1 MRSLCSLF
9 SFFLLFVCTP
19 AIRAQEESLPLQ
31 KSAVDNSFKET
42 AAYLD
47 AGGELFVY
55 LSTERAIAE
64 AKKQFDKLAAQSGNT
79 HPMRMVAVISGGM
92 KPFLQRLG
100 VFDMSGL
107 GISSIR
113 TTDQLSRN
121 RMMIYGA
128 GAEGAM
134 WKLLGTPGQGLAA
147 TATLPAYVDIAFASR
162 LDGQLLAD
170 TLVAAAAD
178 AMPQAADQ
186 IQHSKAMLKQHMGID
201 IDQLLRDFGNEL
213 ALAVA
218 FDQESMVE
226 ANVQGV
232 TVKLPK
238 PDFIFMVQT
247 NGTYIYD
254 LLAGKIWNQKLQA
267 QSRPLGDT
275 QMLVASEELNT
286 GELVIRPALAQVGS
300 LMLIG
305 SSPETLEKH
314 LAAQSRLIDSE
325 AFKSYGANLPDGA
338 NQLVYVGPRV
348 ADMVTRLQAQVPVLE
363 TMSLNVP
370 IGLGVTTVEKDGI
383 LFTSNSPAG
392 PSFLAVQAAALPLTI
407 FAPAILPRLFQVRRQ
422 AQQKASLNN
431 LRQIGLGCLMYSGD
445 HNGDF
450 PTKVGYLGLN
460 MLIEQNYIQGG
471 KVFIHPSDDARQPGE
486 ELLPRESATSYA
498 YVGAGLRDDHANA
511 TATPIA
517 IQKPAADD
525 RAILVLFMDGHV
537 ELQAPRADTVAGTI
551 EALRQRY
558 NWPDEDYQLL
568 LENARQIDAAE
579 AQ

>member
-1 MRSLCSLF
+1 MRSLSSLVIF
-9 SFFLLFVCTP
+9 SLLLLSAV
-19 AIRAQEESLPLQ
+19 AIHAQEESLPLQ

-218 FDQESMVE
+218 FDQETMVE

-238 PDFIFMVQT
+238 PDFILMVQT

-254 LLAGKIWNQKLQA
+254 LLAGKIWNQKFQA
-267 QSRPLGDT
+267 QARPLGDT
-275 QMLVASEELNT
+275 QMLVASEELNA
-286 GELVIRPALAQVGS
+286 GELAIRPALAQVGS

-314 LAAQSRLIDSE
+314 LAAESRLIDSD

-338 NQLVYVGPRV
+338 NQLVYIGPRV

-392 PSFLAVQAAALPLTI
+392 PSFLAVQAAALPLTV
-407 FAPAILPRLFQVRRQ
+407 FAPAILPKLFQVRRQ
-422 AQQKASLNN
+422 ARHKASISN
-431 LRQIGLGCLMYSGD
+431 LRQVGLGCILYADD
-445 HNGDF
+445 HDGRF
-450 PTKVGYLGLN
+450 PTQVGYLGLN
-460 MLIEQNYIQGG
+460 MLVEQKYLQDG
-471 KVFIHPSDDARQPGE
+471 KVFIHPNDVARQHGNG
-486 ELLPRESATSYA
+486 LLPRESATSYA
-498 YVGAGLRDDHANA
+498 YVGAGLKISN
-511 TATPIA
+511 TTLPTTPIA
-517 IQKPAADD
+517 LLKPALDEGGT
-525 RAILVLFMDGHV
+525 LVLFMDGHV
-537 ELQAPRADTVAGTI
+537 ERRPDRADTVASTI
-551 EALRQRY
+551 EALHQHFK
-558 NWPDEDYQLL
+558 WPDADYQLL